1 MQKAVIVAVVVLVCL
16 PALLYA
22 KGTKASRRTNNRE
35 GQGETT
41 TRPKDCGQWTEG
53 QCTLKN
59 SSATCGKGNLVK
71 TRTGDNCPVKQMTVK
86 CKIDCADA
94 PSKGGRNR
102 NNRKTAC
109 KYIKGQW
116 SECDAATNTK
126 TRTLT
131 LKTSRRNTSPAP
143 TECEATKVM
152 TKRCSTGKVSRKP
165 QRGVQQ

>member
-1 MQKAVIVAVVVLVCL
+1 MCL

-22 KGTKASRRTNNRE
+22 KGTKASRRPNNRE
-35 GQGETT
+35 GQGDAT

-59 SSATCGKGNLVK
+59 SNATCGKGNMVK

-86 CKIDCADA
+86 CKIDCAGTADAA

-116 SECDAATNTK
+116 SECDTATNTK

-131 LKTSRRNTSPAP
+131 LKTSRRNASPVS
-143 TECEATKVM
+143 TECEATKVL
-152 TKRCSTGKVSRKP
+152 TKRCTVGKVSRKP
-165 QRGVQQ
+165 HRGSQP